1 MPARQAF
8 AVRCG
13 PQPGAI
19 VRVVYDGKAASVPLP
34 HCGG

>member
-1 MPARQAF
+1 MPARQNF

-13 PQPGAI
+13 PKAGAI
-19 VRVVYDGKAASVPLP
+19 VKVVYDGKAASVALP